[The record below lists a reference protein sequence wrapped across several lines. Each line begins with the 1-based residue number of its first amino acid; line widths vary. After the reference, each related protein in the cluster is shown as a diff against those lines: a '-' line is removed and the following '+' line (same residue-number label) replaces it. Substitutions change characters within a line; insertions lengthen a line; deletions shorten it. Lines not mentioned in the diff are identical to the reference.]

1 MNSEI
6 PVGARVEIK
15 GLTAKNLNGLKG
27 IVVTPVNTKGRLGI
41 MLDNGR
47 TVSVKESNLL
57 EMKTNWSNIKNTL
70 GITRRGKFKGIYAFG
85 SSRKNAYKNKTIK
98 ELKAILTNRGISTR
112 GMTNRRNLENALNT
126 NRGSNTN
133 ISEAKRRLEY
143 NNANTR
149 RATERET
156 EQRNLFETPLSNLIN
171 EAHRGVARLEP
182 AKKPSAG
189 NLRKFAALLRK
200 PNSTIPG

>member
-47 TVSVKESNLL
+47 TVSIKESNLL

-98 ELKAILTNRGISTR
+98 ELKAMLTNRGISTR

-133 ISEAKRRLEY
+133 IS
-143 NNANTR
+143 NANTR
-149 RATERET
+149 RRAEREA

-171 EAHRGVARLEP
+171 EAHRGVARLEA
-182 AKKPSAG
+182 AKEPSAEK
-189 NLRKFAALLRK
+189 LRRFAALLGPPRK
-200 PNSTIPG
+200 V